1 MNKKLYALGLLCIKL
16 CGSIVTDDY
25 VNRVFLIE
33 SSGNPHA
40 VGDNG
45 KSISGFQ
52 ISEAAFEDAMEYGQ
66 LNDYK
71 NFYDVSHKGY
81 YLLKDDYDFSKL
93 ICTWYLK
100 YLELQMHNKGY
111 DVTKLSLYMAYNMGF
126 RGGKAFGFN
135 PNHKFLKSSIRH
147 IFNRADFYF
156 NK

>member
-52 ISEAAFEDAMEYGQ
+52 ISEAAFEDAMEYGKFS
-66 LNDYK
+66 NYK
-71 NFYDVSHKGY
+71 NWVNVSHKGY

-93 ICTWYLK
+93 ICIWYFR
-100 YLELQMHNKGY
+100 YLELKMHNKGY
-111 DVTKLSLYMAYNMGF
+111 DVNKLSLYMAYNMGF
-126 RGGKAFGFN
+126 SGAKAFEFN
-135 PNHKFLKSSIRH
+135 PHHRFLSSLKRH
-147 IFNRADFYF
+147 IFNRADFYL